1 MGAKT
6 LYQTIIF
13 HANAARPLHAPKST
27 QENLYQKLLDSGF
40 TKQEID
46 SVIHKLTLLRLADKK
61 KYEQLS
67 FAGKLRWHVQNNS
80 QQATRFLQRL
90 TSKGLMLLKTQWAKK
105 PRNPI

>member
-6 LYQTIIF
+6 LYQTIVS
-13 HANAARPLHAPKST
+13 HASAAGTLHAAQPAEAT
-27 QENLYQKLLDSGF
+27 LYQKLLDAGF
-40 TKQEID
+40 TKQELD
-46 SVIHKLTLLRLADKK
+46 ALIHKLTLLRLADEKK
-61 KYEQLS
+61 STQLS
-67 FAGKLRWHVQNNS
+67 FNGKLHRYVQNNS